1 MVQRAII
8 DHHSKQIYI
17 AAGKDGVIRY
27 DITEYGFLVNQVVYD
42 SSYFGIDKIMIMD
55 IKKSNKHAYTYVLD
69 YYSGLINLDYP
80 QESFINRSNGVR
92 FDCYYNSDIFKFS
105 FVIIFSG

>member
-1 MVQRAII
+1 MILMNTVFLL
-8 DHHSKQIYI
+8 
-17 AAGKDGVIRY
+17 IR
-27 DITEYGFLVNQVVYD
+27 LSMN
-42 SSYFGIDKIMIMD
+42 
-55 IKKSNKHAYTYVLD
+55 AYTYVLD

-80 QESFINRSNGVR
+80 HASFINRSNGVR